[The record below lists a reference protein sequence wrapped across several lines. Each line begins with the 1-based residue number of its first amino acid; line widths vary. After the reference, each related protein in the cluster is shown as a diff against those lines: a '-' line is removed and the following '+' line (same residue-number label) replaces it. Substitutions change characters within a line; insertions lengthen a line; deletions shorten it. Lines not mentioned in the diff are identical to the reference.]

1 MEIDRRQF
9 IRQAGA
15 GALALAAG
23 ASSLHA
29 ADTPATRSAK
39 GLPAGWRTMKKFDAH
54 AHVFTPVNRP
64 GADWSQVEAMV
75 EAADVL
81 GIERLFCSHP
91 VTAGVLADSET
102 VREANESVLAAIK
115 RYPKRIA
122 GYCFVQPGNGQAAL
136 DEIER
141 CADAGMIGVKL
152 YNQFKFTDP
161 VLFPV
166 AEKCIQRRLIF
177 LGHSGHVTDPRTQA
191 LQPKISDAREFCA
204 LSQRYPELSLIL
216 GHLNGGG
223 DWEWTIRA
231 LRACPRVFLDTSG
244 SVLEEDTIGD
254 AVKALGHER
263 ILFATDMTME
273 GGVGKILSAEL
284 TPTQRE
290 DIFWRN
296 FQRLLDRNRV

>member
-1 MEIDRRQF
+1 MDIDRRQF
-9 IRQAGA
+9 IRRAGA
-15 GALALAAG
+15 GALALAVTQ
-23 ASSLHA
+23 SSRA
-29 ADTPATRSAK
+29 AETPAATFGR
-39 GLPAGWRTMKKFDAH
+39 GLPTGWRAMKKFDAH
-54 AHVFTPVNRP
+54 AHVFTLVNRP
-64 GADWSQVEAMV
+64 NADWSQVEAMI
-75 EAADVL
+75 EAADTL

-91 VTAGVLADSET
+91 VMAGVLADIET

-136 DEIER
+136 DEIDR

-166 AEKCIQRRLIF
+166 AEKCIQRHLIF

-204 LSQRYPELSLIL
+204 LSQRYPELSLVL

-231 LRACPRVFLDTSG
+231 LRECPRVFLDTSG

-273 GGVGKILSAEL
+273 GGVGKVLSATI
-284 TPTQRE
+284 TPAQRE